1 MRKWAQHPGVCLSW
15 ASIACRIVQTLP
27 SNLCR
32 QAYQAAGV
40 SSDDS
45 LKASYWN
52 SEDLIAYVNN
62 LSVTF
67 IHCPLIDF
75 RKSLSCIL
83 SILQFI
89 TLSLWGLRGYSGS
102 YVEAN
107 AFDGDANTPWVSAC
121 SSCAIGEALIGIVG
135 VFLAANQTFRST
147 LKVGCRGA
155 GCRDSKVQSR
165 GGPLHQAP
173 AMHCGTRR
181 LWLSAD
187 GLTNAACVAACK
199 GTRSE
204 TSEEFEWF
212 NSVNAWMLFCY
223 SKGTIIAFWDRFNM
237 EVCWCIVHID
247 LWI

>member
-52 SEDLIAYVNN
+52 SEDLIAYFNN

-147 LKVGCRGA
+147 LKVCSRDKMAAVELVVVIPRCKAEEVRCIKLRQCTAGRGDFGCPLTASRMQRVSLLA
-155 GCRDSKVQSR
+155 KAPDLKQAKNLNDSI
-165 GGPLHQAP
+165 
-173 AMHCGTRR
+173 
-181 LWLSAD
+181 LS
-187 GLTNAACVAACK
+187 
-199 GTRSE
+199 
-204 TSEEFEWF
+204 
-212 NSVNAWMLFCY
+212 MLECY
-223 SKGTIIAFWDRFNM
+223 SVIQK
-237 EVCWCIVHID
+237 EQS
-247 LWI
+247 